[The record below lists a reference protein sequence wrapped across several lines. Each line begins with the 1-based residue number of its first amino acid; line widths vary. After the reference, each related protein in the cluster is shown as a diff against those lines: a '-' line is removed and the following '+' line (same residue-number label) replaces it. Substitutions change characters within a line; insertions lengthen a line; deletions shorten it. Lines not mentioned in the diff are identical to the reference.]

1 MNMRR
6 QKSRENTHKIRRG
19 IALWLALAMLINMF
33 VAIPESKAS
42 SDTENKKQVFEEDG
56 YKLELSVSSSWDDGY
71 VAEVIVTNTGKE
83 EIRNWSVVATMENGD
98 IERSW
103 NVTNKKVGVQE
114 VVFES
119 ESHNMILGAEESAS
133 FGFRVTN
140 GTYHDIMSLKLVQ
153 GKVLN
158 TKNASLTLKETS
170 SWDGHKIY
178 EGTITN
184 NSGVTMRDWSLSFET
199 EGKLANI
206 WNATVISEEN
216 GTFYIKNCDYN
227 AVIEDGASVTFGF
240 EISFDTD
247 SFDGIHNARIYA
259 SENGESNVEEP
270 TETKTPV
277 IPATPIPTATPKV
290 TEEPI
295 VTEAPTS
302 TPAVNETPG
311 TEEEITEDDI
321 QFVQVENRDW
331 NMDMIRANDGE
342 VEQAKK
348 PADRKIRVTMLDS
361 GINYSEEVDVVE
373 RKNFV
378 EGEDEMSYLFEDG
391 SGHGTA
397 IAEVLASNPDAALE
411 EEEDDVEFIEEYGEY
426 TYYGDVEDE
435 DEALEDEDEEDS
447 ADEEE
452 DGTVSFADLLD
463 SGYEWTEGVNPN
475 IELYS
480 GKILDADNETTV
492 ERAVA
497 GIEWAIE
504 NDTDILS
511 LSIGMDKDS
520 DKLHDAIKKAEAS
533 GMLIIAAV
541 GDDEKVDYPAAY
553 PEVMS
558 VGMVNSMGETVGIP
572 AEVVAPGEGIV
583 SRGAF
588 DSMQIFSGSSM
599 AVPHV
604 VGLASILW
612 QKDASKDAAFIRGLM
627 DVSANPMEGDESCEY
642 GLIDCKYALESYE
655 AFAETVQENRAVLED
670 VSKDKNAEEVK
681 EEVQSEIDNESEVV
695 TEDEMEKLHGN
706 WHWTQ
711 HQAFV
716 SAKYEDEWTNGKKY
730 VEVLKSGIAF
740 IDNQED
746 NPECY
751 GMREHPWFHGFFG
764 GVEDNEN
771 EGQKTPKSNYM
782 TSFRMLVELADW
794 MRRKGEVKEIIAE
807 SKYPAVKN
815 ALAGID
821 KVFEDENKIGSQ
833 TWEEIN
839 SYCGK
844 NGGVVPK
851 DCRSLLI
858 YGMAL
863 HTLGDTFSHSSFGMK
878 KKTEKDAKTGK
889 KKQRFVWKRY
899 KHGNNKSGEWYADN
913 IESRKL
919 RYNAAKNVTRKAL
932 KQIVVDSEG
941 LAGYENVGT
950 AVNAFYAKKQFKKLK
965 NYSVSFSK
973 KLGKEKKLIK
983 MKYFEEGYVLKSFSK
998 YYEQEV
1004 EITGR
1009 TSKNIEKYREYV
1021 DQADTNERF
1030 KQCSPVQLSG
1040 KGMITGLHK
1049 NAILTLKSDGE
1060 ALATLTLADSKL
1072 AFSVSQEAEYEVLGT
1087 DSRGVHK
1094 ICTIRNGIMYDS
1106 IGRKMREVEPA
1117 EAAESDS
1124 ESEEESEDQSICDMV
1139 NYEPSTDCLVLGKVV
1154 LFDYR
1159 ESSGSKEEMPG
1170 LNGVEISAVSRDT
1183 GKIYR
1188 AETKQ
1193 DGSYQLQV
1201 PEGEYDV
1208 TYRKDEN
1215 YTEVAQFLDAKG
1227 DGYNNVTVM
1236 MIDKEWFGRGCLEG
1250 YLMDYST
1257 RVPIAGATIKIYKG
1271 IGYYGEELM
1280 ETIKTEENGY
1290 FMTTL
1295 LQAGAYTFVVSKDG
1309 YETKYYYESI
1319 IGNVIS
1325 TAPMLELRKE

>member
-1 MNMRR
+1 MDKM
-6 QKSRENTHKIRRG
+6 KGTKNTQRVRRG

-103 NVTNKKVGVQE
+103 NVTNKKVGAQE

-184 NSGVTMRDWSLSFET
+184 NSGATMRDWSLSFET

-227 AVIEDGASVTFGF
+227 AAIEDGVSVTFGF

-321 QFVQVENRDW
+321 EFVQVENRDW
-331 NMDMIRANDGE
+331 NMDMIRVNDGE

-348 PADRKIRVTMLDS
+348 PAGRKIRVTMLDS

-411 EEEDDVEFIEEYGEY
+411 EEDDDVEFIEEYGEY
-426 TYYGDVEDE
+426 TYYGDEGEE
-435 DEALEDEDEEDS
+435 DEALDDEEDS
-447 ADEEE
+447 ADAEE
-452 DGTVSFADLLD
+452 DGTVSFGDLLD

-541 GDDEKVDYPAAY
+541 GDDENVDYPAAY

-588 DSMQIFSGSSM
+588 DSMQIFTGSSM

-655 AFAETVQENRAVLED
+655 AFAETVQENHAVLED
-670 VSKDKNAEEVK
+670 VSMDKNAEKVK
-681 EEVQSEIDNESEVV
+681 EEVQGEIDNESEVV

-706 WHWTQ
+706 WHWTK
-711 HQAFV
+711 HREFV
-716 SAKYEDEWTNGKKY
+716 SKYFEGIGKNVKKY
-730 VEVLKSGIAF
+730 ISILQSGVCF
-740 IDNQED
+740 VDNKKD
-746 NPECY
+746 NSACY
-751 GMREHPWFHGFFG
+751 GMNDHPWFHGFFG
-764 GVEDNEN
+764 GLQS
-771 EGQKTPKSNYM
+771 GTKKSNYM
-782 TSFRMLVELADW
+782 TSFRTLVELASTMNKTGKIKDIS
-794 MRRKGEVKEIIAE
+794 VK
-807 SKYPAVKN
+807 SKYPAVQN
-815 ALAGID
+815 ALEGIQNA
-821 KVFEDENKIGSQ
+821 FIQENKVGSQ
-833 TWEEIN
+833 TWKDIN
-839 SYCGK
+839 PHCGK
-844 NGGVVPK
+844 SNDVIPK

-863 HTLGDTFSHSSFGMK
+863 HTLADTFSHSSYGVEK
-878 KKTEKDAKTGK
+878 KVVTKKGK
-889 KKQRFVWKRY
+889 KKKLFKWRRFT
-899 KHGNNKSGEWYADN
+899 HNGDSTGEWYADN
-913 IESRKL
+913 TGSRKL
-919 RYNAAKNVTRKAL
+919 RFNAAKRVTKEAL
-932 KQIVVDSEG
+932 RQIDMEKGELV
-941 LAGYENVGT
+941 GYNNVGT
-950 AVNAFYAKKQFKKLK
+950 AVDSFFAEKQFKKLK

-1271 IGYYGEELM
+1271 IGYYGGELM